1 MLLIDL
7 DGQGHASLLCGVRNV
22 NQLRE
27 TTASLLNRII
37 RGERLPEAE
46 SFLLRHKGVDLIP
59 SNSQLFALE
68 RNLANADFRET
79 KLRELTEQFREAYEY
94 ILIDCMPNGGAA
106 QINAMLS
113 ADELVIPT
121 QAEVFSAVGLA
132 QLSHHIALIQKNTG
146 HPLKIAGVLI
156 TMYDR
161 RTSLTREVCEMLMDE
176 YIEKISDEE
185 LASITRDYLLG
196 SLCSIRLSDSAKG
209 IHTVNYPLR
218 GWSCLKTIFLRFE
231 TAPCIFLDFPS
242 ASHYNKEDNT
252 NP

>member
-1 MLLIDL
+1 MRKNRMASVFFGVWERKNTMQNHRCQRREKVLLIDL

-94 ILIDCMPNGGAA
+94 ILIDCMPNG
-106 QINAMLS
+106 
-113 ADELVIPT
+113 
-121 QAEVFSAVGLA
+121 
-132 QLSHHIALIQKNTG
+132 H
-146 HPLKIAGVLI
+146 
-156 TMYDR
+156 R
-161 RTSLTREVCEMLMDE
+161 
-176 YIEKISDEE
+176 
-185 LASITRDYLLG
+185 
-196 SLCSIRLSDSAKG
+196 
-209 IHTVNYPLR
+209 
-218 GWSCLKTIFLRFE
+218 
-231 TAPCIFLDFPS
+231 
-242 ASHYNKEDNT
+242 
-252 NP
+252 